1 MKSLR
6 QFLSVA
12 GFEFG
17 YQLRNPVLWV
27 SFTLFFLLTFG
38 AVTVDEI
45 QIGGTGNTNINSPFA
60 INQTVMVMGIFA
72 LFAVTAF
79 VANAVTRDDETGYGP
94 ILRATR
100 LGKGAYLYGRFAGS
114 WMAAAVGYLSVPL
127 AILIGSFMPW
137 LDQEKV
143 GPLVLSHY
151 AFAYFIIALPML
163 FVFGSMLFAF
173 ATATRSM
180 MGAYLALIA
189 ILIAWVTTGV
199 LFDKPELKDVAGLAD
214 PTGVRALFRQ
224 TEYWTAAD
232 RNTRL
237 PELVGIFLQNRAIWL
252 SVALAFLGLSFFLY
266 RPGGKGVKADKAA
279 KAGKAVAAPIVATA
293 PVIAPVLTGQVRTAQ
308 LWARTAF
315 DVKAVLFSPAFFVL
329 LVLGLFNSMGALLF
343 ADEVRGTAIEPVT
356 RLMVVALQSSFS
368 IIPIIIAG
376 FYAGD
381 LVWRDRER
389 RMAEIIDSTPVS
401 DWAFVLPKVLAIFL
415 VLLATNIVGMLA
427 GMGVQLFKGY
437 AGLEPMGYLL
447 WWIVP
452 STVSGLQLAI
462 LAVFLQALSPNKY
475 VGWGCL
481 VVYLVASITLASM
494 GFQHNLY
501 NFGGS
506 PATPLS
512 AFNGMAHFWIGKTW
526 FDLYWGAFCVVLVVL
541 AYGLWRRGAETRL
554 MPRIRRF
561 PRRMIGATGLVLAS
575 AVAAFA
581 GLGGW
586 IFYNTNV
593 LNLYQSSV
601 AGEESLAKAE
611 KALAQYEEMPGPKIT
626 DVKLTVNLRPKDRQA
641 DVTGSYVIENQT
653 GAPLTRMIAVLPE
666 KSTVERASLT
676 IPGVVVEKAWPDYG
690 TTLYRFET
698 PMAPGEKR
706 VVTFETVY
714 GRKGFT
720 NNRGQSRLIAN
731 GTFLNNFELTPVLG
745 VSRGNWLTDRSKR
758 RKYGLDPDRRPYKL
772 EDPKGDAHHYLRP
785 DSHWVNADITVS
797 TDDDQIPIA
806 PGYQV
811 SEIKKDGRIT
821 RRFVTEAPIHHFF
834 SIQSARYGVKRSQVL
849 VAGKP
854 VSVEL
859 YHHPKHTANLDR
871 MEKAAHRSLV
881 LFSERFSPYQFRQ
894 FRILEFPAYETF
906 AQSFANTVPFS
917 EDIGWLQANRDPKKI
932 DLVTFVTAHEIAHQ
946 WFAHQFV
953 GGDKQGST
961 MLSES
966 FAQYGALLVMEDMLG
981 PEHVRQFLKNELD
994 SYLSARGSEVVEE
1007 LPLNRVENQGY
1018 IHYNKGALVMYFLRN
1033 EVGEA
1038 PVNAAIRKMIAQFA
1052 FKPAPYPTS
1061 AQFIAFLREE
1071 VGPDPIKQQLITDL
1085 FEKITLYDAK
1095 VSSATKVKLPDGR
1108 WQVTATIEAKK
1119 LYADGE
1125 GKETEAPMSDAWEV
1139 GVFNQ
1144 KPEDKAFT
1152 KANVLAFERR
1162 TIRSGRQ
1169 QVVFTLPATSEPSFI
1184 GIDPYVKRI
1193 DRNSDDNL
1201 IAVEAG
1207 KAAQ

>member
-60 INQTVMVMGIFA
+60 INQTMMVMGIFA

-79 VANAVTRDDETGYGP
+79 VANSVTRDDETGYGP

-100 LGKGAYLYGRFAGS
+100 LGKGAYLYGRFAGA
-114 WMAAAVGYLSVPL
+114 WLAAAVGYLSVPL

-137 LDQEKV
+137 LDQEKL

-163 FVFGSMLFAF
+163 FVFGAMLFTF

-180 MGAYLALIA
+180 MGAYLGLIG
-189 ILIAWVTTGV
+189 ILVAWVTAGI
-199 LFDKPELKDVAGLAD
+199 LLDKPELEDIAGLFD
-214 PTGVRALFRQ
+214 PTGVNALFRQ

-237 PELVGIFLQNRAIWL
+237 PELVGTFLQNRAIWL
-252 SVALAFLGLSFFLY
+252 GVALACLAVSYLIY
-266 RPGGKGVKADKAA
+266 HPGGKGVKADKDA
-279 KAGKAVAAPIVATA
+279 KLGKAVEAPIVATA
-293 PVIAPVLTGQVRTAQ
+293 PVITPVLTGQVRLAQ
-308 LWARTAF
+308 LWARTTF
-315 DVKAVLFSPAFFVL
+315 DVKAVMLSPAFFVL
-329 LVLGLFNSMGALLF
+329 LVLGLFNAMGALLY

-356 RLMVVALQSSFS
+356 RLMVVALQGSFS

-401 DWAFVLPKVLAIFL
+401 DWAFVFPKVLAIFL

-427 GMGVQLFKGY
+427 AMGVQLFKGY
-437 AGLEPMGYLL
+437 ADLEPMGYLL

-452 STVSGLQLAI
+452 GTISALQLAI
-462 LAVFLQALSPNKY
+462 LAVFFQALSPNKY

-481 VVYLVASITLASM
+481 LVYLVASITLASM

-506 PATPLS
+506 PGTPLS
-512 AFNGMAHFWIGKTW
+512 AFNGMAHFWIGRTW
-526 FDLYWGAFCVVLVVL
+526 FDLYWGAFCVVLVIL
-541 AYGLWRRGAETRL
+541 SYGLWRRGAETRL
-554 MPRIRRF
+554 MPRINRF
-561 PRRMIGATGLVLAS
+561 PRRMMGATGLALAS
-575 AVAAFA
+575 AVIAFA
-581 GLGGW
+581 SLGGW

-593 LNLYQSSV
+593 LNIYQSNV
-601 AGEESLAKAE
+601 AGEENLANAE
-611 KALAQYEEMPGPKIT
+611 KALAQYEEMPGPTIT

-653 GAPLTRMIAVLPE
+653 GAPLTRMIAALPD
-666 KSTVERASLT
+666 KATVERASLS
-676 IPGVVVEKAWPDYG
+676 IPGVVVEKAWPNYNV
-690 TTLYRFET
+690 TLYRFEK

-706 VVTFETVY
+706 TVTFETTY

-720 NNRGQSRLIAN
+720 NGSGQNRLIAN
-731 GTFLNNFELTPVLG
+731 GTFLDNFELTPSFG
-745 VSRGNWLTDRSKR
+745 ISRGNWLTDRSKR

-811 SEIKKDGRIT
+811 SETKKDGRIT

-859 YHHPKHTANLDR
+859 YHHPKHVANLER
-871 MEKAAHRSLV
+871 MEKAAHRSLT

-894 FRILEFPAYETF
+894 FRVLEFPGYDTF
-906 AQSFANTVPFS
+906 AQAFANTVPFS

-946 WFAHQFV
+946 WFAHQFI

-966 FAQYGALLVMEDMLG
+966 FSQYGALLVMEDILG
-981 PEHVRQFLKNELD
+981 PEQVRQFLKNELD
-994 SYLSARGSEVVEE
+994 SYLGARGSEVVEE

-1033 EVGEA
+1033 EVGEE
-1038 PVNAAIRKMIAQFA
+1038 PVNAAIRKLIAQFA

-1061 AQFIAFLREE
+1061 TQFIAYLRAE
-1071 VGPDPIKQQLITDL
+1071 VGPDPVKQQLITDL

-1095 VSSATKVKLPDGR
+1095 TTSATKVKLPDGR
-1108 WQVTATIEAKK
+1108 WQVTLTVEAKK

-1125 GKETEAPMSDAWEV
+1125 GKETEAPMTEAWEV
-1139 GVFNQ
+1139 GVFSK
-1144 KPEDKAFT
+1144 KPEDEGFT
-1152 KANVLAFERR
+1152 KVNVLAFERR
-1162 TIRSGRQ
+1162 PLRSGRQ
-1169 QVVFTLPATSEPSFI
+1169 QVVLTLPAGTEPAFA
-1184 GIDPYVKRI
+1184 GVDPYVKRI

-1201 IAVEAG
+1201 IAIEAAKGG
-1207 KAAQ
+1207 K